1 MLLHDYVDYHA
12 RETPDAEFAVVGDK
26 CISYGEASDQINR
39 VAQAFVASGI
49 EKGTRFAILSNNSV
63 EYVYLYYGA
72 SKAGVVLVT
81 LNYRL
86 VPSEWTYI
94 INDAGAEMLFVSRQ
108 YQDQIDDIKDE
119 LESVK
124 QLVVVGGKSKLGWT
138 DFHDWITDQ
147 STSPPE
153 LTISSDDDALQM
165 YTSGTTGLPKGA
177 VLSHNNLTANL
188 AQSAPAIEFQ
198 PNDRVLIVM
207 PLYHVA
213 AAWFVF
219 SAIHRGASLYI
230 QEDFVPA
237 ETVRALD
244 EDGIQCVV
252 LAPSLIQICLQTVP
266 DIAQRSY
273 PDLRLMVWGAS
284 PIAAD
289 TLRQALDAFKCE
301 FVEAYGMTELS
312 PIITTMSYADH
323 LRAMAGS
330 PGLIESAGRAI
341 TGTEI
346 RIVDEDDIP
355 VANGVMGE
363 IVVRGP
369 QVMKGYW
376 NKPEAT
382 AEAIRD
388 GWMHTGDAGT
398 LDDEGY
404 LYIQD
409 RIKDMIVSGGENV
422 YPGVVEKVL
431 FKHPAIADAAVI
443 GVPDE
448 QWGETVKA
456 VVVLGDGQSV
466 SEDEVIDFCRDQMG
480 GFQRPR
486 SVDFIDELPRN
497 SSGKV
502 LKRELREP
510 YWVGHGRRVA
520 GS

>member
-1 MLLHDYVDYHA
+1 MLPHDYVDYHA
-12 RETPDAEFAVVGDK
+12 RETPEAEFTVTGDQR
-26 CISYGEASDQINR
+26 ISYGEANEQINS
-39 VAQAFVASGI
+39 VAQAIVGSGI
-49 EKGTRFAILSNNSV
+49 GKGTRIAILSNNSV
-63 EYVYLYYGA
+63 EYMYLYYGA
-72 SKAGVVLVT
+72 SKAGVVPVT

-94 INDAGAEMLFVSRQ
+94 VNDAGAEMILVSRH
-108 YQDQIDDIKDE
+108 YQDQIDDIRDE

-124 QLVVVGGKSKLGWT
+124 QLVVVGGKSKPGWT
-138 DFHDWITDQ
+138 DFGDWIADQ
-147 STSPPE
+147 PTSPPE
-153 LTISSDDDALQM
+153 IAISSEDDAVQM
-165 YTSGTTGLPKGA
+165 YTSGTTGLPKGV
-177 VLSHNNLTANL
+177 VLTHDNLTANL
-188 AQSAPAIEFQ
+188 AQSAPAIDIRQ
-198 PNDRVLIVM
+198 NDRVLIVM

-213 AAWFVF
+213 AAWFAF

-230 QEDFVPA
+230 QEDFIPA

-244 EDGIQCVV
+244 EDGIQCGL
-252 LAPSLIQICLQTVP
+252 LAPVLIQICLQTVP
-266 DIAQRSY
+266 DVARRSY
-273 PDLRLMVWGAS
+273 SDLRLMVWGAS
-284 PIAAD
+284 PIAAG
-289 TLRQALDAFKCE
+289 TLRNGLDVFKCE

-312 PIITTMSYADH
+312 PIISTMSYADH

-330 PGLIESAGRAI
+330 PGLLESAGKAI

-346 RIVDEDDIP
+346 RIVDEDDNP

-422 YPGVVEKVL
+422 YPGMVEKVL

-456 VVVLGDGQSV
+456 VVVLGDEKSV

-486 SVDFIDELPRN
+486 SVDFIEEIPRN